1 MNQDRGRDHIGS
13 RAIWH
18 RRPSRRRNLACADI
32 NSAPWW
38 AEDWSMKAFFVFLS
52 GFLFFVLAA
61 FSAEAPVPDA
71 KRVALVIG
79 NSKYVHAV
87 TLPNPAN
94 DAHLIASTLRNAGF
108 EVIEGVDQDNA
119 GMHSLISRFTEQ
131 SYDADLAVIF
141 YAGHG
146 MQVDGKN
153 YLIPVDAELS
163 SPAYLKTRTIQIDD
177 FMAAL
182 PPDPA
187 IGVII
192 LDACRD
198 NPLARTLAASLP
210 KSRSTSLGT
219 GLAPVEAKSDGIGT
233 GGLLIAYA
241 TDPGAIAFDGNG
253 VDSPYSTAL
262 ARHLTEPGVE
272 IQSALTRV
280 RGEVT
285 ETTQGRQR
293 PWHNASLGREVFIGK
308 PVAAAEPAVKP
319 VADASN
325 AAATSAPAPVA
336 SDPPSWEVEQ
346 RLWDEASK
354 RNSVPFYEAYL
365 DQFPNG
371 RFATVARL
379 NIDELN
385 DPQAQNRQVAA
396 LDTDQ
401 ANASSGSAVRTSVSI
416 PDEVKQTPGTDLT
429 ESAIGLDRQGRI
441 DLQLRIEA
449 LGNELG
455 RVDGNIGPQTRQ
467 AIGVWQEKNGLP
479 QTTYLTREQL
489 AFLVIQ
495 TDPMMEAVRARYAA
509 DQARATQPRKQVAQK
524 VRTPRPLVKKPRKQ
538 QQVVQKR
545 RNREIVVQEDD
556 LPPARDNNDFL
567 TKALIFGTGVAVG
580 GVLKN

>member
-1 MNQDRGRDHIGS
+1 
-13 RAIWH
+13 
-18 RRPSRRRNLACADI
+18 
-32 NSAPWW
+32 
-38 AEDWSMKAFFVFLS
+38 MKTITVFLS
-52 GFLFFVLAA
+52 GIILAFLATFG
-61 FSAEAPVPDA
+61 AEAAAPDA

-79 NSKYVHAV
+79 NSNYVHAV

-94 DAHLIASTLRNAGF
+94 DARLIASTLRNAGF

-131 SYDADLAVIF
+131 AYDADLAIIF

-153 YLIPVDAELS
+153 YLIPVDADLT
-163 SPAYLKTRTIQIDD
+163 SPAYLKTRTVQIDD

-198 NPLARTLAASLP
+198 NPLARTLAAALP

-219 GLAPVEAKSDGIGT
+219 GLAPVEARSDGVGT

-241 TDPGAIAFDGNG
+241 TDPGAIAFDGDG
-253 VDSPYSTAL
+253 ADSPYSTAL

-293 PWHNASLGREVFIGK
+293 PWHNASLGREVFLGK
-308 PVAAAEPAVKP
+308 PVAAAAAANP

-336 SDPPSWEVEQ
+336 GGSPSWEVEQ

-354 RNSVPFYEAYL
+354 HNSGPFYQAYL

-385 DPQAQNRQVAA
+385 GPNAQNRQVAA
-396 LDTDQ
+396 LDTNQ
-401 ANASSGSAVRTSVSI
+401 ANAGSGSAVRTSVSV
-416 PDEVKQTPGTDLT
+416 PDELKQTPGTELS

-441 DLQLRIEA
+441 DLQLRLEA
-449 LGNELG
+449 LGNEIGRIDGTLG
-455 RVDGNIGPQTRQ
+455 SQTRE
-467 AIGVWQEKNGLP
+467 AIGIWQADNELP

-495 TDPMMEAVRARYAA
+495 SDPQMEAVRARYAA
-509 DQARATQPRKQVAQK
+509 DQASAAQPKKQVVQK
-524 VRTPRPLVKKPRKQ
+524 VRSMRPVAQKPRKQ
-538 QQVVQKR
+538 QQVVQKW
-545 RNREIVVQEDD
+545 RNRETMARLDD
-556 LPPARDNNDFL
+556 PPPRRRNNDFL
-567 TKALIFGTGVAVG
+567 TRALIFGAGVAVG
-580 GVLKN
+580 SVLKQ

>member
-1 MNQDRGRDHIGS
+1 MLTALGAVQ
-13 RAIWH
+13 A
-18 RRPSRRRNLACADI
+18 A
-32 NSAPWW
+32 APD
-38 AEDWSMKAFFVFLS
+38 A
-52 GFLFFVLAA
+52 G
-61 FSAEAPVPDA
+61 APGA

-87 TLPNPAN
+87 ELPNPAN
-94 DAHLIASTLRNAGF
+94 DARLIASTLRNAGF

-119 GMHSLISRFTEQ
+119 GMHGLISKFTEQ

-153 YLIPVDAELS
+153 FLIPVDAELT
-163 SPAYLKTRTIQIDD
+163 SPAYLKTRTVQIDD

-187 IGVII
+187 VGVII

-198 NPLARTLAASLP
+198 NPLARTLAAAMP
-210 KSRSTSLGT
+210 KSRSTALGT
-219 GLAPVEAKSDGIGT
+219 GLAPIDPKSEGVGT
-233 GGLLIAYA
+233 GGILIAYA

-280 RGEVT
+280 RGEVA

-293 PWHNASLGREVFIGK
+293 PWHNASLGREVFLGK
-308 PVAAAEPAVKP
+308 AAVQAAPEAKPA
-319 VADASN
+319 ADAAN
-325 AAATSAPAPVA
+325 ATAAPAPAPVA
-336 SDPPSWEVEQ
+336 SEPPAWEVEQ

-354 RNSVPFYEAYL
+354 RNTAPFYEAYL
-365 DQFPNG
+365 EQFPSG

-379 NIDELN
+379 NIDALK
-385 DPQAQNRQVAA
+385 DPKAQEREVAA
-396 LDTDQ
+396 LDAAE
-401 ANASSGSAVRTSVSI
+401 ANPGSAVRTSVGIS
-416 PDEVKQTPGTDLT
+416 DDMKKVLGTEAT
-429 ESAIGLDRQGRI
+429 ENAIGLDRQGRI
-441 DLQLRIEA
+441 DLQLRVEA

-455 RVDGNIGPQTRQ
+455 RVDGNIGAKTRQ
-467 AIGVWQEKNGLP
+467 AIGDWQEENGLP
-479 QTTYLTREQL
+479 PTTFLTREQL
-489 AFLVIQ
+489 AFLEVQ
-495 TDPMMEAVRARYAA
+495 TDPMMEAVRAKHEA
-509 DQARATQPRKQVAQK
+509 DQAGLNKKQVVQK
-524 VRTPRPLVKKPRKQ
+524 ARTLKPVAEKPRKKQYAQKPRRQ
-538 QQVVQKR
+538 QQFVQKR
-545 RNREIVVQEDD
+545 RNREVVREEG
-556 LPPARDNNDFL
+556 PPPQDNNDFL

>member
-1 MNQDRGRDHIGS
+1 
-13 RAIWH
+13 
-18 RRPSRRRNLACADI
+18 
-32 NSAPWW
+32 
-38 AEDWSMKAFFVFLS
+38 MKAFAVLLS
-52 GFLFFVLAA
+52 GFFLLMLTALGTVQAA
-61 FSAEAPVPDA
+61 VPDAGAPGA

-87 TLPNPAN
+87 ELPNPAN

-119 GMHSLISRFTEQ
+119 SMHGLISKFTEQ

-153 YLIPVDAELS
+153 FLIPVDAELT
-163 SPAYLKTRTIQIDD
+163 SPAYLKTRTVQIDD

-187 IGVII
+187 VGVII

-210 KSRSTSLGT
+210 KTRSLGS
-219 GLAPVEAKSDGIGT
+219 GLAPIEAKSEGVGT
-233 GGLLIAYA
+233 GGILIAYA

-253 VDSPYSTAL
+253 VNSPYSTAL
-262 ARHLTEPGVE
+262 ARHLTEPGIE

-308 PVAAAEPAVKP
+308 PVVAAAPAAKP
-319 VADASN
+319 TTDAAG
-325 AAATSAPAPVA
+325 AAAAAAPALVVGE
-336 SDPPSWEVEQ
+336 PPSWEVEQ

-354 RNSVPFYEAYL
+354 RNTAPFYEAYL
-365 DQFPNG
+365 EQFPNG

-379 NIDELN
+379 NIDALK
-385 DPQAQNRQVAA
+385 DPKAQEREVAA
-396 LDTDQ
+396 LDAAE
-401 ANASSGSAVRTSVSI
+401 ANPGSAVRTSVGIS
-416 PDEVKQTPGTDLT
+416 DDMKKVLGTAET
-429 ESAIGLDRQGRI
+429 ENAIGLDRQGRI

-455 RVDGNIGPQTRQ
+455 SVDGNIGAKTRQ
-467 AIGVWQEKNGLP
+467 AIGDWQEENGLP
-479 QTTYLTREQL
+479 PTTFLTREQL
-489 AFLVIQ
+489 AFLEIQ
-495 TDPMMEAVRARYAA
+495 TDPMMEAVRAKHEA
-509 DQARATQPRKQVAQK
+509 DQAGVNKPKKQVQK
-524 VRTPRPLVKKPRKQ
+524 ARTLKPVAEKPRKKQYAQKPRGQ
-538 QQVVQKR
+538 QQFVQKR
-545 RNREIVVQEDD
+545 RNREVVREEG
-556 LPPARDNNDFL
+556 PPPQDNNDFL

>member
-1 MNQDRGRDHIGS
+1 
-13 RAIWH
+13 
-18 RRPSRRRNLACADI
+18 
-32 NSAPWW
+32 
-38 AEDWSMKAFFVFLS
+38 MKTITVFLS
-52 GFLFFVLAA
+52 GIILAFLAA
-61 FSAEAPVPDA
+61 FGAEAATPDV

-79 NSKYVHAV
+79 NSNYVHAV

-94 DAHLIASTLRNAGF
+94 DARLIASTLRNAGF

-131 SYDADLAVIF
+131 AYDADLAVIF

-153 YLIPVDAELS
+153 YLIPVDADLT
-163 SPAYLKTRTIQIDD
+163 SPAYLKTRTVQIDD

-219 GLAPVEAKSDGIGT
+219 GLAPVEAKSDGVGT

-241 TDPGAIAFDGNG
+241 TDPGAIAFDGDG
-253 VDSPYSTAL
+253 ADSPYSTAL
-262 ARHLTEPGVE
+262 AKHLTEPGVE

-293 PWHNASLGREVFIGK
+293 PWHNASLGREVFLGK
-308 PVAAAEPAVKP
+308 PVAAAVAANP
-319 VADASN
+319 VAEASN
-325 AAATSAPAPVA
+325 AATTSASAPVA
-336 SDPPSWEVEQ
+336 SGSPSWEVEQ

-354 RNSVPFYEAYL
+354 HNSGPFYQAYL

-385 DPQAQNRQVAA
+385 GPNAQNRQVAA
-396 LDTDQ
+396 LDTNQ
-401 ANASSGSAVRTSVSI
+401 ANAGSGSAVRTSVSG
-416 PDEVKQTPGTDLT
+416 PDEVKQTPGTELS

-441 DLQLRIEA
+441 DLQLRLEA
-449 LGNELG
+449 LGNEIGRIDGTLG
-455 RVDGNIGPQTRQ
+455 SQTRE
-467 AIGVWQEKNGLP
+467 AIGIWQADNGLP

-495 TDPMMEAVRARYAA
+495 SDPMMAAVRAKYTA
-509 DQARATQPRKQVAQK
+509 DQARTAQPNKPVVQKARTMRPMAQ
-524 VRTPRPLVKKPRKQ
+524 KPRKQ
-538 QQVVQKR
+538 QQAVSKW
-545 RNREIVVQEDD
+545 RNRETMVRLDD
-556 LPPARDNNDFL
+556 APRRRNNDFL
-567 TKALIFGTGVAVG
+567 TRALIFGAGVAVG
-580 GVLKN
+580 SVLKQ

>member
-1 MNQDRGRDHIGS
+1 
-13 RAIWH
+13 
-18 RRPSRRRNLACADI
+18 
-32 NSAPWW
+32 
-38 AEDWSMKAFFVFLS
+38 MKAFAIFLS
-52 GFLFFVLAA
+52 GIFLFFLTA
-61 FSAEAPVPDA
+61 FGAEAAVPEA

-108 EVIEGVDQDNA
+108 EVIEGVDQDNP

-153 YLIPVDAELS
+153 FLIPVDAELT
-163 SPAYLKTRTIQIDD
+163 SPAYLKTRTVQIDE

-182 PPDPA
+182 PSDPA
-187 IGVII
+187 VGVII

-210 KSRSTSLGT
+210 KSRSLGS
-219 GLAPVEAKSDGIGT
+219 GLAPIEAKSEGVGT
-233 GGLLIAYA
+233 GGILIAYA

-253 VDSPYSTAL
+253 INSPYSTAL

-280 RGEVT
+280 RGEVS

-308 PVAAAEPAVKP
+308 PIAAAAPAVKP

-325 AAATSAPAPVA
+325 AAGTSAPAPVA
-336 SDPPSWEVEQ
+336 SDPPPWEVEQ

-365 DQFPNG
+365 EQFPNG

-385 DPQAQNRQVAA
+385 DPKAQNRQVAA

-401 ANASSGSAVRTSVSI
+401 ANASSGSAVRTSVGV

-467 AIGVWQEKNGLP
+467 AIGIWQAENGLP

-495 TDPMMEAVRARYAA
+495 TDPMMETVRARYAA
-509 DQARATQPRKQVAQK
+509 DQARATQPKKQVVQK
-524 VRTPRPLVKKPRKQ
+524 VRTPRPVAQKPRKQ
-538 QQVVQKR
+538 KQVVQKR
-545 RNREIVVQEDD
+545 RNRETVVRQDDD
-556 LPPARDNNDFL
+556 LPPPRDNNDFL

>member
-1 MNQDRGRDHIGS
+1 
-13 RAIWH
+13 
-18 RRPSRRRNLACADI
+18 
-32 NSAPWW
+32 
-38 AEDWSMKAFFVFLS
+38 MKAFAVILS
-52 GFLFFVLAA
+52 GFILFVLATLGA
-61 FSAEAPVPDA
+61 QAAAPDAASPDA

-87 TLPNPAN
+87 ALPNPAN
-94 DAHLIASTLRNAGF
+94 DAQLIASTLRNAGF

-131 SYDADLAVIF
+131 AYDADLAVIF

-153 YLIPVDAELS
+153 FLIPVDAELT
-163 SPAYLKTRTIQIDD
+163 SPAYLKTRTVQIDE

-187 IGVII
+187 VGVII

-210 KSRSTSLGT
+210 KSRSLGA
-219 GLAPVEAKSDGIGT
+219 GLAPIEARSDGVGT
-233 GGLLIAYA
+233 GGILIAYA

-293 PWHNASLGREVFIGK
+293 PWHNASLGREVFLGK
-308 PVAAAEPAVKP
+308 PVAKATPATEP
-319 VADASN
+319 VADASGA
-325 AAATSAPAPVA
+325 AAATSVPAPVA
-336 SDPPSWEVEQ
+336 SEPPSWEVEQ

-365 DQFPNG
+365 EQFPNG
-371 RFATVARL
+371 RFATVAKL
-379 NIDELN
+379 NIDQLQVPKAE
-385 DPQAQNRQVAA
+385 DKKVAA
-396 LDTDQ
+396 LDTDE
-401 ANASSGSAVRTSVSI
+401 ANAKSGSAVRTSVGIS
-416 PDEVKQTPGTDLT
+416 DEMKQVLGSELT
-429 ESAIGLDRQGRI
+429 ESAIGLDREARI

-455 RVDGNIGPQTRQ
+455 SVDGNIGPKTRQ
-467 AIGVWQEKNGLP
+467 AIGDWQEKNGLP
-479 QTTYLTREQL
+479 PTTFLTREQL

-495 TDPMMEAVRARYAA
+495 TDPMMEAVRARHAA
-509 DQARATQPRKQVAQK
+509 DQARATQPKKQVVQKARTLKPVAQK
-524 VRTPRPLVKKPRKQ
+524 PRRQ

-545 RNREIVVQEDD
+545 RRETVVRSEE
-556 LPPARDNNDFL
+556 PPPPQNDNNDFL

-580 GVLKN
+580 GVLKNN

>member
-1 MNQDRGRDHIGS
+1 
-13 RAIWH
+13 
-18 RRPSRRRNLACADI
+18 
-32 NSAPWW
+32 
-38 AEDWSMKAFFVFLS
+38 MKAFAVLLN
-52 GFLFFVLAA
+52 GIILFCLAA
-61 FSAEAPVPDA
+61 FSAEAAAPDA

-153 YLIPVDAELS
+153 YMIPVDAELT

-177 FMAAL
+177 LMAAL

-219 GLAPVEAKSDGIGT
+219 GLAPVEAKSDGVGT

-293 PWHNASLGREVFIGK
+293 PWHNASLGREVFLGK
-308 PVAAAEPAVKP
+308 AVAAAAPAANPVAA
-319 VADASN
+319 ASN
-325 AAATSAPAPVA
+325 AAATSPPATVA

-354 RNSVPFYEAYL
+354 RNSIPFYEAYL

-385 DPQAQNRQVAA
+385 DPKAQNRQIAA

-401 ANASSGSAVRTSVSI
+401 ANASSGSAVRTSVGVS
-416 PDEVKQTPGTDLT
+416 DEVKQTPGTELT

-467 AIGVWQEKNGLP
+467 AIGIWQAKNGLP
-479 QTTYLTREQL
+479 QTNYLTREQL
-489 AFLVIQ
+489 SFLVIQ
-495 TDPMMEAVRARYAA
+495 TDPMMAAVRARYAD
-509 DQARATQPRKQVAQK
+509 DQARAAQPKKQVVQK
-524 VRTPRPLVKKPRKQ
+524 VRTQRPAVQKPRKQ
-538 QQVVQKR
+538 QQIVQKR
-545 RNREIVVQEDD
+545 RNRETVVQRDD
-556 LPPARDNNDFL
+556 PPPPEDNNDFL
-567 TKALIFGTGVAVG
+567 TKALIFGTGIAVG
-580 GVLKN
+580 GALKP

>member
-1 MNQDRGRDHIGS
+1 
-13 RAIWH
+13 
-18 RRPSRRRNLACADI
+18 
-32 NSAPWW
+32 
-38 AEDWSMKAFFVFLS
+38 MKAFAVLLS
-52 GFLFFVLAA
+52 GFFLLMLTALGTVQAA
-61 FSAEAPVPDA
+61 APDAGAPGA

-87 TLPNPAN
+87 ELPNPAN
-94 DAHLIASTLRNAGF
+94 DARLIASTLRNAGF

-119 GMHSLISRFTEQ
+119 GMHDLISKFTEQ

-153 YLIPVDAELS
+153 FLIPVDAELT

-187 IGVII
+187 VGVII

-198 NPLARTLAASLP
+198 NPLARTLAAAMP
-210 KSRSTSLGT
+210 KTRSTALGT
-219 GLAPVEAKSDGIGT
+219 GLAPIDPKSEGVGT
-233 GGLLIAYA
+233 GGILIAYA

-280 RGEVT
+280 RGEVA

-293 PWHNASLGREVFIGK
+293 PWHNASLGREVFLGK
-308 PVAAAEPAVKP
+308 PAAEAAAKP
-319 VADASN
+319 TADTAN
-325 AAATSAPAPVA
+325 ATAAPAPAPVA
-336 SDPPSWEVEQ
+336 SEPPAWEVEQ

-354 RNSVPFYEAYL
+354 RNTAPFYEAYL
-365 DQFPNG
+365 EQFPNG

-379 NIDELN
+379 NIDALK
-385 DPQAQNRQVAA
+385 DPKAQERQVAA
-396 LDTDQ
+396 LDADE
-401 ANASSGSAVRTSVSI
+401 ANPGSAVRTSVGIS
-416 PDEVKQTPGTDLT
+416 DDMKKVLGTAET
-429 ESAIGLDRQGRI
+429 ENAIGLDHQGRI
-441 DLQLRIEA
+441 DLQLRVEA

-455 RVDGNIGPQTRQ
+455 RVDGNIGAKTRQ
-467 AIGVWQEKNGLP
+467 AIGDWQEENGLP
-479 QTTYLTREQL
+479 PTTFLTREQL
-489 AFLVIQ
+489 AFLEIQ
-495 TDPMMEAVRARYAA
+495 TDPMMGAVRAKHEA
-509 DQARATQPRKQVAQK
+509 DQAGVDKPKKQVVQK
-524 VRTPRPLVKKPRKQ
+524 ARTLKPVAEKPRKKQYAQKPRGQ
-538 QQVVQKR
+538 QQFVQKR
-545 RNREIVVQEDD
+545 RNREVVREDE
-556 LPPARDNNDFL
+556 PPPQDNNDFL

>member
-1 MNQDRGRDHIGS
+1 
-13 RAIWH
+13 
-18 RRPSRRRNLACADI
+18 
-32 NSAPWW
+32 
-38 AEDWSMKAFFVFLS
+38 MKAFAVLLN
-52 GFLFFVLAA
+52 GIILFCLAA
-61 FSAEAPVPDA
+61 FSAEAAAPDA

-119 GMHSLISRFTEQ
+119 GMHSLVSRFTEQ

-153 YLIPVDAELS
+153 YMIPVDAELT

-187 IGVII
+187 IGIII

-293 PWHNASLGREVFIGK
+293 PWHNASLGREVFLGK
-308 PVAAAEPAVKP
+308 AVAAAPAANPVAAASK
-319 VADASN
+319 
-325 AAATSAPAPVA
+325 AAATSPPAAIA

-354 RNSVPFYEAYL
+354 RNSIPFYEAYL

-385 DPQAQNRQVAA
+385 DPNAQNRQIAA

-401 ANASSGSAVRTSVSI
+401 ANASSGSAVRTSVGVS
-416 PDEVKQTPGTDLT
+416 DEVKQIPGTELT

-467 AIGVWQEKNGLP
+467 AIGIWQAKNGLP
-479 QTTYLTREQL
+479 QTNYLTREQL
-489 AFLVIQ
+489 SFLVIQ
-495 TDPMMEAVRARYAA
+495 TDPMMEAVRARYAD
-509 DQARATQPRKQVAQK
+509 DQARAAQPKKQVVQK
-524 VRTPRPLVKKPRKQ
+524 VRTQRPAVQKPRKQ
-538 QQVVQKR
+538 QQIVQKR
-545 RNREIVVQEDD
+545 RNRETVVQRDD
-556 LPPARDNNDFL
+556 PPPPEDNNDFL
-567 TKALIFGTGVAVG
+567 TKALIFGTGIAVG
-580 GVLKN
+580 GALKP

>member
-1 MNQDRGRDHIGS
+1 
-13 RAIWH
+13 
-18 RRPSRRRNLACADI
+18 
-32 NSAPWW
+32 
-38 AEDWSMKAFFVFLS
+38 MKAFAVFLS
-52 GFLFFVLAA
+52 GIILLFLAA
-61 FSAEAPVPDA
+61 LGAEAAGSDT

-87 TLPNPAN
+87 ALPNPAN

-153 YLIPVDAELS
+153 YLIPVDAELT

-187 IGVII
+187 VGVII

-219 GLAPVEAKSDGIGT
+219 GLAPVEAKSDGVGT

-293 PWHNASLGREVFIGK
+293 PWHNASLGREVFLGK
-308 PVAAAEPAVKP
+308 PAAAAPPVAKP

-325 AAATSAPAPVA
+325 AAAPSAPAPVA

-354 RNSVPFYEAYL
+354 RNSIPFYEAYL

-385 DPQAQNRQVAA
+385 DPKAQNRQVAA

-401 ANASSGSAVRTSVSI
+401 ANASSGSAVRTSVGV
-416 PDEVKQTPGTDLT
+416 PDEMKQTPGTALT

-455 RVDGNIGPQTRQ
+455 RIDGNIGPQTRQ
-467 AIGVWQEKNGLP
+467 AIGTWQVKNGLP

-495 TDPMMEAVRARYAA
+495 TDPMMDAVRARYAA
-509 DQARATQPRKQVAQK
+509 DQARAAQPKKQVAQT
-524 VRTPRPLVKKPRKQ
+524 VRTQRPAAQRPRKQ

-545 RNREIVVQEDD
+545 RNRETVVRQDD
-556 LPPARDNNDFL
+556 PPPPQDNNDFL

>member
-1 MNQDRGRDHIGS
+1 
-13 RAIWH
+13 
-18 RRPSRRRNLACADI
+18 
-32 NSAPWW
+32 
-38 AEDWSMKAFFVFLS
+38 MKAFVVLVS
-52 GFLFFVLAA
+52 GFILFVLAA
-61 FSAEAPVPDA
+61 LGAQAATTDA

-87 TLPNPAN
+87 ALPNPAN
-94 DAHLIASTLRNAGF
+94 DAHLLASTLRNAGF

-131 SYDADLAVIF
+131 SYDADLAVIY

-153 YLIPVDAELS
+153 FLIPVDAELT

-187 IGVII
+187 VGVII

-198 NPLARTLAASLP
+198 NPLARTLAAAMP
-210 KSRSTSLGT
+210 KSRSTSLGS
-219 GLAPVEAKSDGIGT
+219 GLAPVEAKSDGVGT
-233 GGLLIAYA
+233 GGILIAYA

-253 VDSPYSTAL
+253 VNSPYSTAL

-293 PWHNASLGREVFIGK
+293 PWHNASLGREVFLG
-308 PVAAAEPAVKP
+308 EPAAKPAPAEKP
-319 VADASN
+319 VADASKD
-325 AAATSAPAPVA
+325 TAPALVVGEA
-336 SDPPSWEVEQ
+336 PSWEVEQ

-365 DQFPNG
+365 EQFPSG

-379 NIDELN
+379 NIDQLK
-385 DPQAQNRQVAA
+385 DPKAENRQVAA
-396 LDTDQ
+396 LDEDE
-401 ANASSGSAVRTSVSI
+401 ANANSGSAVRTSVGVS
-416 PDEVKQTPGTDLT
+416 DEVKQTPGTELT
-429 ESAIGLDRQGRI
+429 ESAIGLDREGRI
-441 DLQLRIEA
+441 DLQLRVEA

-455 RVDGNIGPQTRQ
+455 RIDGNIGPKTRQ
-467 AIGVWQEKNGLP
+467 AIGIWQEKNGLP

-495 TDPMMEAVRARYAA
+495 TDPMMENVRAKHAA
-509 DQARATQPRKQVAQK
+509 DQVRAAQPKKPVVQKARTQKPVAQK
-524 VRTPRPLVKKPRKQ
+524 PRKKQ
-538 QQVVQKR
+538 QQVVQKKR
-545 RNREIVVQEDD
+545 TNRDTLVGREDS
-556 LPPARDNNDFL
+556 PPPENNNNDFL

>member
-1 MNQDRGRDHIGS
+1 
-13 RAIWH
+13 
-18 RRPSRRRNLACADI
+18 
-32 NSAPWW
+32 
-38 AEDWSMKAFFVFLS
+38 MKAFAVFLS
-52 GFLFFVLAA
+52 GFFLLVLTALGTAQAA
-61 FSAEAPVPDA
+61 APDAGGA

-87 TLPNPAN
+87 ELPNPAN
-94 DAHLIASTLRNAGF
+94 DAGLIASTLRNAGF

-119 GMHSLISRFTEQ
+119 GMHSLISKFTEQ

-153 YLIPVDAELS
+153 FLIPVDAELT
-163 SPAYLKTRTIQIDD
+163 SPAYLKTRTVQIDD

-187 IGVII
+187 VGVII

-198 NPLARTLAASLP
+198 NPLARTLAAALP
-210 KSRSTSLGT
+210 KTRSLGS
-219 GLAPVEAKSDGIGT
+219 GLAPIEARSEGVGT
-233 GGLLIAYA
+233 GGILIAYA

-253 VDSPYSTAL
+253 INSPYSTAL
-262 ARHLTEPGVE
+262 ARHLTEPGIE

-308 PVAAAEPAVKP
+308 PVVTAAPAAKP
-319 VADASN
+319 ATDAAGA
-325 AAATSAPAPVA
+325 AAATAPALVVGE
-336 SDPPSWEVEQ
+336 PPSWEVEQ

-354 RNSVPFYEAYL
+354 RNTAPFYEAYL
-365 DQFPNG
+365 EQFPNG

-379 NIDELN
+379 NIDALK
-385 DPQAQNRQVAA
+385 DPKAQEKQVAA
-396 LDTDQ
+396 VEPDEV
-401 ANASSGSAVRTSVSI
+401 NPGSAVRTSVGIS
-416 PDEVKQTPGTDLT
+416 DDMKKVLGTEAT
-429 ESAIGLDRQGRI
+429 ESAIGLDRPGRI
-441 DLQLRIEA
+441 DLQLRVEA

-455 RVDGNIGPQTRQ
+455 RVDGNIGAKTRQ
-467 AIGVWQEKNGLP
+467 AIGDWQEENGLP
-479 QTTYLTREQL
+479 PTTFLTREQL

-495 TDPMMEAVRARYAA
+495 TDPMMEAVRAKHEA
-509 DQARATQPRKQVAQK
+509 DQAGVDRPKKQAVQKARTLKPVAEKPRKKQYAQ
-524 VRTPRPLVKKPRKQ
+524 KPRKQ
-538 QQVVQKR
+538 QFAQKR
-545 RNREIVVQEDD
+545 RNREIVREDE
-556 LPPARDNNDFL
+556 PPPRDNNDFL

-580 GVLKN
+580 GVLNKN

>member
-1 MNQDRGRDHIGS
+1 
-13 RAIWH
+13 
-18 RRPSRRRNLACADI
+18 
-32 NSAPWW
+32 
-38 AEDWSMKAFFVFLS
+38 MKAFAVLLS
-52 GFLFFVLAA
+52 GFFLLMLTALGTVQAA
-61 FSAEAPVPDA
+61 APDAGAPGA

-87 TLPNPAN
+87 ELPNPAN
-94 DAHLIASTLRNAGF
+94 DARLIASTLRNAGF

-119 GMHSLISRFTEQ
+119 GMHGLISKFTEQ

-153 YLIPVDAELS
+153 FLIPVDAELT

-187 IGVII
+187 VGVII

-198 NPLARTLAASLP
+198 NPLARTLAAAMP
-210 KSRSTSLGT
+210 KTRSTALGT
-219 GLAPVEAKSDGIGT
+219 GLAPIDPKSEGVGT
-233 GGLLIAYA
+233 GGILIAYA

-280 RGEVT
+280 RGEVA

-293 PWHNASLGREVFIGK
+293 PWHNASLGREVFLGK
-308 PVAAAEPAVKP
+308 PAAEAAAKPAT
-319 VADASN
+319 DAAGAA
-325 AAATSAPAPVA
+325 AAATPALVVGE
-336 SDPPSWEVEQ
+336 PPSWEVEQ

-354 RNSVPFYEAYL
+354 RNTAPFYEAYL
-365 DQFPNG
+365 EQFPNG

-379 NIDELN
+379 NIDALK
-385 DPQAQNRQVAA
+385 DPKAQEREVAA
-396 LDTDQ
+396 LDAAE
-401 ANASSGSAVRTSVSI
+401 ANPGSAVRTSVGIS
-416 PDEVKQTPGTDLT
+416 DDMKKVLGTAET
-429 ESAIGLDRQGRI
+429 ENAIGLDRQGRI
-441 DLQLRIEA
+441 DLQLRVEA

-455 RVDGNIGPQTRQ
+455 RVDGNIGAKTRQ
-467 AIGVWQEKNGLP
+467 AIGDWQEENGLP
-479 QTTYLTREQL
+479 PTTFLTREQL
-489 AFLVIQ
+489 AFLEIQ
-495 TDPMMEAVRARYAA
+495 TDPMMEAVRAKHEA
-509 DQARATQPRKQVAQK
+509 DQAGVDKPKKQVVQK
-524 VRTPRPLVKKPRKQ
+524 ARTLKPVAEKPRKKQYAQKPPRQ
-538 QQVVQKR
+538 QQFVQKR
-545 RNREIVVQEDD
+545 RNREIVREDE
-556 LPPARDNNDFL
+556 PPPQDNNDFL

>member
-1 MNQDRGRDHIGS
+1 MLTALCTVQ
-13 RAIWH
+13 A
-18 RRPSRRRNLACADI
+18 A
-32 NSAPWW
+32 APD
-38 AEDWSMKAFFVFLS
+38 A
-52 GFLFFVLAA
+52 G
-61 FSAEAPVPDA
+61 APGA

-87 TLPNPAN
+87 ELPNPAN
-94 DAHLIASTLRNAGF
+94 DARLIASTLRNAGF

-119 GMHSLISRFTEQ
+119 GMHSLISKFTEQ

-153 YLIPVDAELS
+153 FLIPVDAELT

-187 IGVII
+187 VGVII

-198 NPLARTLAASLP
+198 NPLARTLAAAMP
-210 KSRSTSLGT
+210 KTRSTALGT
-219 GLAPVEAKSDGIGT
+219 GLAPIDPKSEGVGT
-233 GGLLIAYA
+233 GGILIAYA

-280 RGEVT
+280 RGEVA

-293 PWHNASLGREVFIGK
+293 PWHNASLGREVFLGK
-308 PVAAAEPAVKP
+308 PAAEAAPAAKP
-319 VADASN
+319 TADAAN
-325 AAATSAPAPVA
+325 ATAAPAPAPVA
-336 SDPPSWEVEQ
+336 SEPPSWEVEQ

-354 RNSVPFYEAYL
+354 RNTAPFYEAYL
-365 DQFPNG
+365 EQFPNG

-379 NIDELN
+379 NIDALK
-385 DPQAQNRQVAA
+385 DPKAQERQVAA
-396 LDTDQ
+396 LDAAE
-401 ANASSGSAVRTSVSI
+401 ANPGSAVRTSVGIS
-416 PDEVKQTPGTDLT
+416 DDMKKVLGTAET
-429 ESAIGLDRQGRI
+429 ENAIGLDRQGRI
-441 DLQLRIEA
+441 DLQLRVEA

-455 RVDGNIGPQTRQ
+455 RVDGNIGAKTRQ
-467 AIGVWQEKNGLP
+467 AIGDWQEENGLP
-479 QTTYLTREQL
+479 PTTFLTREQL
-489 AFLVIQ
+489 AFLEIQ
-495 TDPMMEAVRARYAA
+495 TDPMMEAVRAKHEA
-509 DQARATQPRKQVAQK
+509 DQAGVDKP
-524 VRTPRPLVKKPRKQ
+524 KK
-538 QQVVQKR
+538 QVVQKARTLKPAAEKPRKKQYAQKPR
-545 RNREIVVQEDD
+545 RQQQFVQKRSNREVVREDE
-556 LPPARDNNDFL
+556 PPPQDNNDFL

>member
-1 MNQDRGRDHIGS
+1 
-13 RAIWH
+13 
-18 RRPSRRRNLACADI
+18 
-32 NSAPWW
+32 
-38 AEDWSMKAFFVFLS
+38 MKAFAVILS
-52 GFLFFVLAA
+52 GFILFVLATLGA
-61 FSAEAPVPDA
+61 QAAAPDAASPEA

-87 TLPNPAN
+87 ALPNPAN
-94 DAHLIASTLRNAGF
+94 DAQLIASTLRNAGF
-108 EVIEGVDQDNA
+108 EVIEGIDQDNA

-131 SYDADLAVIF
+131 AYDADLAVIF

-153 YLIPVDAELS
+153 FLIPVDAELT
-163 SPAYLKTRTIQIDD
+163 SPAYLKTRTVQIDE

-187 IGVII
+187 VGVII

-210 KSRSTSLGT
+210 KSRSLGS
-219 GLAPVEAKSDGIGT
+219 GLAPIEARSDGVGT
-233 GGLLIAYA
+233 GGILIAYA

-293 PWHNASLGREVFIGK
+293 PWHNASLGREVFLGK
-308 PVAAAEPAVKP
+308 PVAKPTPATEP
-319 VADASN
+319 VADASGA
-325 AAATSAPAPVA
+325 AAATSVPAPVA
-336 SDPPSWEVEQ
+336 SEPPSWEVEQ

-365 DQFPNG
+365 EQFPNG
-371 RFATVARL
+371 RFATVAKL
-379 NIDELN
+379 NIDQLQVPKAE
-385 DPQAQNRQVAA
+385 DKKVAA
-396 LDTDQ
+396 LDTDE
-401 ANASSGSAVRTSVSI
+401 ANAKSGSAVRTSVGIS
-416 PDEVKQTPGTDLT
+416 DEMKQVLGSELT
-429 ESAIGLDRQGRI
+429 ESAIGLDREARI

-455 RVDGNIGPQTRQ
+455 SVDGNIGPKTRQ
-467 AIGVWQEKNGLP
+467 AIGDWQEKNGLP
-479 QTTYLTREQL
+479 PTTFLTREQL

-495 TDPMMEAVRARYAA
+495 TDPMMEAVRARHAA
-509 DQARATQPRKQVAQK
+509 DQARATQPKKQVVQKARTLKPVAQK
-524 VRTPRPLVKKPRKQ
+524 PRRQ

-545 RNREIVVQEDD
+545 RRETVVRSEE
-556 LPPARDNNDFL
+556 PPPQNDNNDFL

-580 GVLKN
+580 GVLKNN

>member
-1 MNQDRGRDHIGS
+1 
-13 RAIWH
+13 
-18 RRPSRRRNLACADI
+18 
-32 NSAPWW
+32 
-38 AEDWSMKAFFVFLS
+38 MKAFAVLLS
-52 GFLFFVLAA
+52 GFFLLMLTALGTVQAA
-61 FSAEAPVPDA
+61 APDA
-71 KRVALVIG
+71 GGVKRVALVIG

-87 TLPNPAN
+87 ELPNPAN

-119 GMHSLISRFTEQ
+119 GMHSLISKFTEQ

-153 YLIPVDAELS
+153 FLIPVDAELT
-163 SPAYLKTRTIQIDD
+163 SPAYLKTRTVQIDD

-187 IGVII
+187 VGVII

-198 NPLARTLAASLP
+198 NPLARTLAAAMP
-210 KSRSTSLGT
+210 KTRSTALGT
-219 GLAPVEAKSDGIGT
+219 GLAPIDPKSEGVGT
-233 GGLLIAYA
+233 GGILIAYA

-280 RGEVT
+280 RGEVA

-293 PWHNASLGREVFIGK
+293 PWHNASLGREVFLGK
-308 PVAAAEPAVKP
+308 PAAEAVP
-319 VADASN
+319 VAKPAADDAN
-325 AAATSAPAPVA
+325 AATAPAPTLVT
-336 SDPPSWEVEQ
+336 SEPPSWEVEQ

-354 RNSVPFYEAYL
+354 RNTAPFYEAYL
-365 DQFPNG
+365 EQFPNG

-379 NIDELN
+379 NIDALN
-385 DPQAQNRQVAA
+385 DPKAQERDVAA
-396 LDTDQ
+396 LAAEE
-401 ANASSGSAVRTSVSI
+401 ANSGSAVRTSVGIS
-416 PDEVKQTPGTDLT
+416 DDMKKVLGTEAT
-429 ESAIGLDRQGRI
+429 ENAIGLDRQGRI
-441 DLQLRIEA
+441 DLQLRVEA

-455 RVDGNIGPQTRQ
+455 RVDGNIGAKTRQ
-467 AIGVWQEKNGLP
+467 AIGDWQEGNGLP
-479 QTTYLTREQL
+479 PTTFLTREQL
-489 AFLVIQ
+489 AFLIIQ
-495 TDPMMEAVRARYAA
+495 TDPMMEAVRAKHEA
-509 DQARATQPRKQVAQK
+509 DQAGVDKPRKQVVQK
-524 VRTPRPLVKKPRKQ
+524 ARTLKPAVEKPRKKQYAQKPRRQ
-538 QQVVQKR
+538 QQFVQKR
-545 RNREIVVQEDD
+545 RNREVVREDE
-556 LPPARDNNDFL
+556 PPPRDNNDFL

>member
-1 MNQDRGRDHIGS
+1 
-13 RAIWH
+13 
-18 RRPSRRRNLACADI
+18 
-32 NSAPWW
+32 
-38 AEDWSMKAFFVFLS
+38 MKAFAVFLS
-52 GFLFFVLAA
+52 GFILLIIA
-61 FSAEAPVPDA
+61 SLGAEAAAPDA

-87 TLPNPAN
+87 ALPNPAN

-108 EVIEGVDQDNA
+108 QVIEGVDQDNA

-146 MQVDGKN
+146 MQVDGRN
-153 YLIPVDAELS
+153 FLIPVDAELT

-182 PPDPA
+182 PPEPA

-198 NPLARTLAASLP
+198 NPLARTLAASMP
-210 KSRSTSLGT
+210 KSRSASFGS
-219 GLAPVEAKSDGIGT
+219 GLAPIDAKSDGVGT
-233 GGLLIAYA
+233 GGILIAYA

-253 VDSPYSTAL
+253 VNSPYSTAL

-280 RGEVT
+280 RGQVT

-293 PWHNASLGREVFIGK
+293 PWHNASLGREVFLGQSVAEAAPATK
-308 PVAAAEPAVKP
+308 PVAG
-319 VADASN
+319 ASGT
-325 AAATSAPAPVA
+325 AATPAPAPVT
-336 SDPPSWEVEQ
+336 SEPPSWEVEQ

-354 RNSVPFYEAYL
+354 RNTIPFYEAYL
-365 DQFPNG
+365 EQFPNG

-379 NIDELN
+379 NIDQLN
-385 DPQAQNRQVAA
+385 EPKAEDRQVAA
-396 LDTDQ
+396 VDEDE
-401 ANASSGSAVRTSVSI
+401 ANANSGSAVRTSVGVS
-416 PDEVKQTPGTDLT
+416 DEVKLAPGTELT

-455 RVDGNIGPQTRQ
+455 RIDGNIGPKTRQ
-467 AIGVWQEKNGLP
+467 AIGIWQAKNGLP
-479 QTTYLTREQL
+479 QTNFLTREQL

-495 TDPMMEAVRARYAA
+495 TDPMMESVRARYAA
-509 DQARATQPRKQVAQK
+509 DQARAAQPKKQVQQVRTQKPVAQK
-524 VRTPRPLVKKPRKQ
+524 ARTKKSVVAQKPRR

-545 RNREIVVQEDD
+545 RNREVVRQDN
-556 LPPARDNNDFL
+556 PPPPDNNDFL

-580 GVLKN
+580 GVLNNNN

>member
-1 MNQDRGRDHIGS
+1 
-13 RAIWH
+13 
-18 RRPSRRRNLACADI
+18 
-32 NSAPWW
+32 
-38 AEDWSMKAFFVFLS
+38 MKAFAVLLS
-52 GFLFFVLAA
+52 GFYLLMLTALGTVQAA
-61 FSAEAPVPDA
+61 APDAGAPGA

-87 TLPNPAN
+87 ELPNPAN
-94 DAHLIASTLRNAGF
+94 DARLIASTLRNAGF

-119 GMHSLISRFTEQ
+119 GMHGLISKFTEQ

-153 YLIPVDAELS
+153 FLIPVDAELT

-187 IGVII
+187 VGVII

-198 NPLARTLAASLP
+198 NPLARTLAAAMP
-210 KSRSTSLGT
+210 KTRSTALGT
-219 GLAPVEAKSDGIGT
+219 GLAPIDPKSEGVGT
-233 GGLLIAYA
+233 GGILIAYA

-280 RGEVT
+280 RGEVA

-293 PWHNASLGREVFIGK
+293 PWHNASLGREVFLGK
-308 PVAAAEPAVKP
+308 PAVEAAAKPA
-319 VADASN
+319 ADAAG
-325 AAATSAPAPVA
+325 AAAAAAPALVVGE
-336 SDPPSWEVEQ
+336 PPSWEVEQ

-354 RNSVPFYEAYL
+354 RNTAPFYEAYL
-365 DQFPNG
+365 EQFPNG

-379 NIDELN
+379 NIDALK
-385 DPQAQNRQVAA
+385 DPKAQEREVAA
-396 LDTDQ
+396 LDAAE
-401 ANASSGSAVRTSVSI
+401 ANPGSAVRTSVGIS
-416 PDEVKQTPGTDLT
+416 DDMKKVLGTAET
-429 ESAIGLDRQGRI
+429 ENAISLDRQGRI
-441 DLQLRIEA
+441 DLQLRVEA

-455 RVDGNIGPQTRQ
+455 RVDGNIGAKTRQ
-467 AIGVWQEKNGLP
+467 AIGDWQEENGLP
-479 QTTYLTREQL
+479 PTTFLTREQL
-489 AFLVIQ
+489 AFLEIQ
-495 TDPMMEAVRARYAA
+495 TDPMMEAVRAKHEA
-509 DQARATQPRKQVAQK
+509 DQTGVDKPKKQVVQK
-524 VRTPRPLVKKPRKQ
+524 ARTLKPVAEKPRKKQYAQKPRRQ
-538 QQVVQKR
+538 QQFVQKR
-545 RNREIVVQEDD
+545 RNREIVREDE
-556 LPPARDNNDFL
+556 PPPQDNNDFL